1 MPKCAFLTFLRVKNI
16 QVPEGGPE
24 GPVQAA
30 RRPRGGLS
38 ERSHTNAVIYFFVPI
53 SIYLYDMY
61 FAACL
66 ISGAS
71 AVGKFKSFFFIVRS
85 PWP

>member
-38 ERSHTNAVIYFFVPI
+38 ERSHTNALQHNLTGYTGSVILDAPGQ
-53 SIYLYDMY
+53 
-61 FAACL
+61 A
-66 ISGAS
+66 
-71 AVGKFKSFFFIVRS
+71 RS
-85 PWP
+85 PESQNRLFKLQEA